1 MGTLCGR
8 GRRCIYHVP
17 SALRPRSHSHFFAPL
32 SSPNSAIASRS
43 DPGSFSAAEFCHS
56 LFPPTRLSSPVPGLS
71 HGRSVSLLPS
81 PPLHLFNFILASAIS
96 SDKITLADADADADD
111 GNGIIPLNDCPSAPR
126 GMSVAVRARSLCLV
140 AAPPRRPG
148 AVLAFRLLSF
158 VLGENRERSRR
169 SRFPPILGTDRP
181 SARALQA
188 LVRHRASSRRAR
200 SDFKSCQRVPEN
212 LHFNLSSSPSPRLE
226 LRQGRERLK
235 NRSISPWIP

>member
-1 MGTLCGR
+1 MERSANSEWGLCA
-8 GRRCIYHVP
+8 
-17 SALRPRSHSHFFAPL
+17 SALHLSRPPRPPPKIAFPLFCAPLLSEFGYRVSQRPWIILRRRILPLIISANAFVQSRPGFIPRSVGLAPPL
-32 SSPNSAIASRS
+32 
-43 DPGSFSAAEFCHS
+43 H
-56 LFPPTRLSSPVPGLS
+56 
-71 HGRSVSLLPS
+71 S

-188 LVRHRASSRRAR
+188 LVRHRAS
-200 SDFKSCQRVPEN
+200 
-212 LHFNLSSSPSPRLE
+212 
-226 LRQGRERLK
+226 
-235 NRSISPWIP
+235 